1 MLVKDRRRKRLPGQQ
16 DDELDFWEAWG
27 FSSTHAKID
36 DALGAITA
44 IELLNVNC
52 INATCF
58 RCHSVQTYA
67 TMRSDS
73 SESRLF
79 FSWTRSI
86 HWSIV
91 SGSEPKT
98 HTQLKQDLFILS
110 RHHTLTPFGFT
121 QPTYSAFWDAYKTV
135 LKEFPCMQGTKSLL
149 NWFHLKKFTCKE
161 QINKCKR

>member
-1 MLVKDRRRKRLPGQQ
+1 ML
-16 DDELDFWEAWG
+16 
-27 FSSTHAKID
+27 
-36 DALGAITA
+36 
-44 IELLNVNC
+44 
-52 INATCF
+52 TCF

-121 QPTYSAFWDAYKTV
+121 QPTNSAFWDAYKTV
-135 LKEFPCMQGTKSLL
+135 LKEFPCMQGTKNLL

-161 QINKCKR
+161 QINKYKRSFLVLSYSFLCEYLMNIFEKSTFTLTESLVLQKHVEMEINEKWKWKK